1 MNQTET
7 TSPENTKIQWHP
19 GFYAAAEIELR
30 QNRDELEFHREYNL
44 SKKPLQIDL
53 LIIEKLKDVQL
64 QNELGAIFRRYN
76 IIEYKEPKDKL
87 NIDVFFKAI
96 GYAFLYKGLGESVN
110 QIPLEELTVSIFR
123 ETRPVKLMQKLAE
136 SGCTVQ
142 EYAPGIYYIEGL
154 MIPGQII
161 VTKELTSGTHA
172 FLKVITDKLEKVDFF
187 NFMESVNSFTEPGD
201 KRNADAVLQ
210 VSISA
215 NKDMYGE
222 IRRSDPTMCD
232 ALRELFKDE
241 LEDAHESGRTEGRKE
256 GLMEGRK
263 EGLTEGR
270 KEEISRLSELYRKL
284 AKENRCEE
292 LLQALGN
299 PEVLEKLYE
308 EFGLA

>member
-1 MNQTET
+1 MHRDERKL
-7 TSPENTKIQWHP
+7 PENQKIQWHP
-19 GFYAAAEIELR
+19 GFYAAAELELR
-30 QNRDELEFHREYNL
+30 HNRKDLEFHREYNL

-53 LIIEKLKDVQL
+53 LIIEKRKDVQI
-64 QNELGAIFRRYN
+64 QNEIGKLFRRYN
-76 IIEYKEPKDKL
+76 IVEYKSPEDGL
-87 NIDVFFKAI
+87 NIDDFFKVV
-96 GYAFLYKGLGESVN
+96 GYVYLYKGLGDHAD

-123 ETRPVKLMQKLAE
+123 ETRPVKLMQKLAGY
-136 SGCTVQ
+136 SCTVQ
-142 EYAPGIYYIEGL
+142 EHAPGIYYIEGL

-172 FLKVITDKLEKVDFF
+172 FLKVLTDKLEKVDFF
-187 NFMESVNSFTEPGD
+187 NFMKSVNSFTEPGD

-256 GLMEGRK
+256 GRE
-263 EGLTEGR
+263 EGR
-270 KEEISRLSELYRKL
+270 KEEMSRLSELYRKL

-292 LLQALGN
+292 LLQALVN

-308 EFGLA
+308 EFGLG